1 MSHHD
6 HSYKLLFSHPEMV
19 RDLLLGFV
27 HEAWVAELDF
37 STLERVNTSYIS
49 EDLRRR
55 EDDIIWRVRR
65 SDNWLYIYLLVEFQ
79 SQPDPWMAM
88 RMLVYVG
95 LLYQELIKGG
105 HFSAGGKLPPVFP
118 LVLYNG
124 VQPWHAA
131 ENTAEMIEPLPGG
144 LVDYRPDLRYL
155 LIDENHYA
163 GQEIPAA
170 KNLAAA
176 LFRLENSQA
185 PEELQTMVK
194 TLAQWLY
201 APEQASLR
209 RAFTVWLK
217 KVLLP
222 ARLPGVELPE
232 LTDLNEVNTMLAERV
247 MEWTRQWKAQGM
259 QEGIEKGIEKG
270 REEGLVEGRKS
281 GEAALLRKMLELK
294 YGPLPPWALDK
305 IAQADAAL
313 IEQWATNL
321 LSAQTLEAVLHP

>member
-1 MSHHD
+1 MNHHD
-6 HSYKLLFSHPEMV
+6 HSYKLLFSHPQMV

-49 EDLRRR
+49 ENLRRR

-65 SDNWLYIYLLVEFQ
+65 APDDWLYIYLLVEFQ

-95 LLYQELIKGG
+95 LLYQELIKGR
-105 HFSAGGKLPPVFP
+105 HFTKNGKLPPVFP

-124 VQPWHAA
+124 EQPWKAA
-131 ENTAEMIEPLPGG
+131 EHTAEMIEPLPGG

-163 GQEIPAA
+163 GQALPTNE
-170 KNLAAA
+170 NLAAA
-176 LFRLENSQA
+176 LFHLENSQA
-185 PEELQTMVK
+185 PEELQAMVK
-194 TLAQWLY
+194 TLNQWLY

-222 ARLPGVELPE
+222 ARLPDVEMPDLS
-232 LTDLNEVNTMLAERV
+232 DLNEVSTMLAERV
-247 MEWTRQWKAQGM
+247 KEWTQQWKAEGM
-259 QEGIEKGIEKG
+259 QEGLEKG
-270 REEGLVEGRKS
+270 RKT
-281 GEAALLRKMLELK
+281 GEATMLCKMLELK
-294 YGPLPPWALDK
+294 YGPLPAWAQEK
-305 IAQADAAL
+305 IAQADAATL
-313 IEQWATNL
+313 EQWATRLFN
-321 LSAQTLEAVLHP
+321 AQTLDEVFNSET

>member
-55 EDDIIWRVRR
+55 EDDIIWRVHRA
-65 SDNWLYIYLLVEFQ
+65 DGWLYIYLLVEFQ

-105 HFSAGGKLPPVFP
+105 HLTASGKLPPVFP

-124 VQPWHAA
+124 KQPWRGT
-131 ENTAEMIEPLPGG
+131 EYTADLIEALPGG
-144 LVDYRPDLRYL
+144 LVDYRQDLRYL
-155 LIDENHYA
+155 LIDENRYA
-163 GQEIPAA
+163 DRGLPATE
-170 KNLAAA
+170 NLAAA

-185 PEELQTMVK
+185 PEELQGMLK
-194 TLAQWLY
+194 TLSLWLY

-232 LTDLNEVNTMLAERV
+232 LADLNEVNTMLAERV

-270 REEGLVEGRKS
+270 REEGRKS
-281 GEAALLRKMLELK
+281 GEIALLRKMLELK
-294 YGPLPPWALDK
+294 YGPLPPWVDDQ
-305 IAQADAAL
+305 IAQADTAD
-313 IEQWATNL
+313 IEQWAANL
-321 LSAQTLEAVLHP
+321 LSAQTLEAVFYPER

>member
-37 STLERVNTSYIS
+37 STLQRVNTSYIS

-55 EDDIIWRVRR
+55 EDDLIWRVRR
-65 SDNWLYIYLLVEFQ
+65 ADDWMYIYLLVEFQ

-95 LLYQELIKGG
+95 LFYQDLIKDGD
-105 HFSAGGKLPPVFP
+105 FSDNRKLPPVFP

-124 VQPWHAA
+124 EKSWKAA
-131 ENTAEMIEPLPGG
+131 ETTAELIEALPGG

-155 LIDENHYA
+155 LIDENRYA
-163 GQEIPAA
+163 GQALPVTE
-170 KNLAAA
+170 NLAAA
-176 LFRLENSQA
+176 LFQLENSQV
-185 PEELQTMVK
+185 PEELRAMVK
-194 TLAQWLY
+194 TLNHWLY

-222 ARLPGVELPE
+222 ARLPGVDMPE
-232 LTDLNEVNTMLAERV
+232 LADLNEVNTMLAERV
-247 MEWTRQWKAQGM
+247 MEWTRQWKAQGV
-259 QEGIEKGIEKG
+259 QEGIEKG
-270 REEGLVEGRKS
+270 REEGREEGRKT
-281 GEAALLRKMLELK
+281 GETALLTKMLELK
-294 YGPLPPWALDK
+294 YGPLPQWAQDK
-305 IAQADAAL
+305 IAQANAAT
-313 IEQWATNL
+313 IEQWAANL
-321 LSAQTLEAVLHP
+321 LSAQTLEAVFNSEL